1 METTRASRHKNVA
14 NANIFES
21 VSATVEKLPVIDG
34 VADVIDGFAIKNN
47 ITALRPYAGL
57 LAGVIITLVILL
69 ILGFFGI
76 GPAVAWIVWGKDKVT
91 SLSTIPSSAFADAAV
106 PLHGA
111 AEEDQ
116 LAAISAFRDGAR
128 ESFLPGGVAYK
139 PTDNEDLPWGLGK
152 CTDKADD
159 GMGQY
164 GSDEYTDNVF
174 LKAKSG
180 FYGDEDCLLSGTC
193 NKTGFTDDECLLYG
207 RCN

>member
-14 NANIFES
+14 DANIFES
-21 VSATVEKLPVIDG
+21 VSATVEKLPVVDG
-34 VADVIDGFAIKNN
+34 VADSIDGIAIKNN
-47 ITALRPYAGL
+47 IVSLRPYVGL
-57 LAGVIITLVILL
+57 LAAIIVTFVILF
-69 ILGFFGI
+69 ILGYFNI
-76 GPAVAWIVWGKDKVT
+76 GPAVAWIAWGKEKIN
-91 SLSTIPSSAFADAAV
+91 SYSSATFADASV

-111 AEEDQ
+111 SQEDQ

-128 ESFLPGGVAYK
+128 ERFLPGGVAYK
-139 PTDNEDLPWGLGK
+139 PAGDDDLPWGLGK
-152 CTDKADD
+152 CSEKVDD

-193 NKTGFTDDECLLYG
+193 NKSGFSDDECLLYG